1 MNLGADH
8 DHPRHPETAVSRW
21 WPEYHCSYP
30 LVFYPLELVK
40 KQLEVCPRVVED
52 LPLVSVSPTKLYF
65 GGRCISHLSH
75 LINAST
81 CDSPREASLAPISA
95 Y

>member
-40 KQLEVCPRVVED
+40 IQLEVCPFLRNKQKLER
-52 LPLVSVSPTKLYF
+52 LVFRKIEITRLSLRTPT
-65 GGRCISHLSH
+65 CINMYTH
-75 LINAST
+75 IG
-81 CDSPREASLAPISA
+81 
-95 Y
+95 